1 LLQQSNPVLT
11 MTPSPPLLQIT
22 DLCIEFPAPQG
33 SVKAVDMISFTLQ
46 QGEAVAI
53 VGESGSGK
61 TLMALSLMQLL
72 PSAALQRTGQAEFQS
87 AHWGPIDLY
96 QLGPRDLQ
104 KVRGKEIAVIFQEP
118 MSSLNPVI
126 SCGKQVAE
134 ALLLHYRISKEEA
147 YQRTLAIFE
156 LVKLPTPERIF
167 KSFPHE
173 LSGGQKQRVM
183 LAMAMSCDPA
193 ILIADEPTTALD
205 VTVQASILQLLNEL
219 RQQKE
224 MSLLFIS
231 HDLSVVGQVADRV
244 LVMYQG
250 KIVEEGTVQQIF
262 ADPQHPY
269 TKALLACRPTMNT
282 QGTVLPTVADFM
294 KTTDAVPSRKEQQIA
309 SGNLPRQQEGRV
321 DNPYFQRAKVQD
333 STVQDPILQV
343 QNLQVEFTRGRNFFW
358 QPKEVVKAV
367 NGVSFD
373 VFPQETIAIVG
384 ESGCGKT
391 TLGRALLRLIEPSG
405 GKVVFNGQDWST
417 LPEQE
422 IRKQRK
428 EFQIIF
434 QDPQASLNPLMKI
447 GKAIMEPMQVH
458 KVLKNDRERKQRVLE
473 LLETVNLLPEH
484 FNRYPHEFSGGQ
496 QQRICIARALAL
508 EPTCII
514 CDEIVSALDV
524 SVQAQVLNLLNR
536 LKQQF
541 KLTILFITHDLAV
554 ARFMADR
561 VFVMDQGMIVEQG
574 TAQEIFQHPK
584 HPFTKALVQAIPSA
598 EIPDILATQ
607 RKRNTYKA
615 SIDE

>member
-1 LLQQSNPVLT
+1 

-22 DLCIEFPAPQG
+22 DLCIEFSASQG
-33 SVKAVDMISFTLQ
+33 NVKAVDMVSFTLQ

-61 TLMALSLMQLL
+61 TLTALSLMQLL
-72 PSAALQRTGQAEFQS
+72 PSAAQQQSGQAEFQS
-87 AHWGPIDLY
+87 AQWGPIDLY
-96 QLGPRDLQ
+96 QLGPKELQ

-294 KTTDAVPSRKEQQIA
+294 QKTDAVITGKEQQIA
-309 SGNLPRQQEGRV
+309 SGNLPRPLEGRV
-321 DNPYFQRAKVQD
+321 DNLYFQREKVQD
-333 STVQDPILQV
+333 LTVQDPILQV

-358 QPKEVVKAV
+358 QPKEVIKAV

-373 VFPQETIAIVG
+373 VFPQETTAIVG

-391 TLGRALLRLIEPSG
+391 TLGRSLLRLIEPSG

-434 QDPQASLNPLMKI
+434 QDPQASLNPFMKI
-447 GKAIMEPMQVH
+447 GAAIMEPMQVH
-458 KVLKNDRERKQRVLE
+458 NVLKNDRERKQRVLE

-508 EPTCII
+508 EPTSII

-561 VFVMDQGMIVEQG
+561 VFVMDQGVIVEQG

-598 EIPDILATQ
+598 EIPDILASQ